1 MINSFEKIFLAL
13 LCVNFAALANS
24 KPNVI
29 LIVSDDQGY
38 ADVSYNPEHD
48 DYINTPHTDALAKSG
63 IIFHRGYTS
72 GSVCSTTRSGLMTG
86 RYQQRYGIYTAG
98 EGGNGT
104 DLSVKFIPNHLK
116 DAGYKSM
123 AFGKWHLGH
132 EMKYHP
138 LHRGFDDFY
147 GFMGRGARDFFRL
160 EKDYDGKFGGPIF
173 RGLEAIDDKGYLTT
187 RITEETVK
195 FIEENKDQPFF
206 AYVAYNAVHAPAQA
220 PEEDVKPVS
229 GSETRDILV
238 GMLKHLDH
246 GVGEIVKTLKKHDIY
261 ENTIIF
267 YLSDNGGAGAMD
279 ADNTPLRGL
288 KHDIYDGGIRVPF
301 LMSWPAQIKAGQETQ
316 SPIISLDILP
326 TILDAAQL
334 PALSDIDGE
343 SILPVVKGKKDNL
356 DRPFF
361 WNHGDG
367 KAGIQL
373 NNWKLV
379 FYKGKSE
386 LYKIDDDISETKDL
400 IKAHPEKAAELT
412 KIYEKWLNEM
422 APPNASKTIVRWEGS
437 TDTDKKKKKNPK
449 KGKNKKE
456 KKS

>member
-1 MINSFEKIFLAL
+1 MINSFTKLFLAL
-13 LCVNFAALANS
+13 VYINFAAVADS
-24 KPNVI
+24 KPNIIVI
-29 LIVSDDQGY
+29 LSDDQGY

-48 DYINTPHTDALAKSG
+48 DYISTPHTDALAKSG
-63 IIFHRGYTS
+63 VIFHRGYTS

-104 DLSVKFIPNHLK
+104 DLNAKFIPNYLK
-116 DAGYKSM
+116 EAGYKSM

-147 GFMGRGARDFFRL
+147 GFMGRGAHDFFRL
-160 EKDYDGKFGGPIF
+160 EKEYDGKFGGPIF
-173 RGLEAIDDKGYLTT
+173 RGLEPIDDKGYLTT

-206 AYVAYNAVHAPAQA
+206 AYIAYNAVHTPAQA
-220 PEEDVKPVS
+220 PAEDIKAVS
-229 GSETRDILV
+229 GDETRDILV
-238 GMLKHLDH
+238 AMLKHLDL

-261 ENTIIF
+261 ENTIII
-267 YLSDNGGAGAMD
+267 YLSDNGGAKSMV
-279 ADNTPLRGL
+279 ADNKPLRGV

-316 SPIISLDILP
+316 SPVISLDILP
-326 TILDAAQL
+326 TLLDAAGL
-334 PALSDIDGE
+334 PALTDIDGE
-343 SILPVVKGKKDNL
+343 SMLPVVRGDKDNL

-367 KAGIQL
+367 QTGIQL

-379 FYKGKSE
+379 FNKGVTE
-386 LYKIDDDISETKDL
+386 LYKISDDISESKNL
-400 IKAHPEKAAELT
+400 LSSHPEKVQELQ
-412 KIYEKWLNEM
+412 KIYDKWLSDM
-422 APPNASKTIVRWEGS
+422 APPMAKKTIVKWDPS
-437 TDTDKKKKKNPK
+437 KTKASK
-449 KGKNKKE
+449 KGKKAKAKK
-456 KKS
+456 K